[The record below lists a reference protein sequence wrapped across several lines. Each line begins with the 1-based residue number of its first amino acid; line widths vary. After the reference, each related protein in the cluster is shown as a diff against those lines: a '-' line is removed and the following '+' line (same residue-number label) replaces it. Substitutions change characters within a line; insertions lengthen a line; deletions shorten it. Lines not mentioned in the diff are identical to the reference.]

1 MLIEK
6 RPDGQLNV
14 TIPFEYTL
22 LDDEVY
28 IFESIEQLEE
38 VLKTNKLDR
47 RMELPSNYNK
57 SEYLDGSFKINRGVV
72 EDAVSDFKEENL

>member
-72 EDAVSDFKEENL
+72 EDAVSNFKEENL